1 MGFNNPSMP
10 WWELERR
17 LSDRPSSRK
26 RQPYQPP
33 PLPELPERQRR
44 RGSVPYAE
52 LHCHSNFSFLDGAS
66 HPEELVEEAVRLGLE
81 ALAITDHDG
90 MYGVVRFAEA
100 ARTVGLPTIF
110 GAELTLDLPH
120 RSQAGNPDP
129 EGRHLVVLARDPA
142 GYASLCRVISR
153 AHLDG
158 GEKGLPRVGLSQL
171 AQSAAGHWLVLTGCR
186 KGTVPAALAADG
198 PTAAARQLADLAVA
212 FGTRNVAVELWDHG
226 DPLDSARNDAL
237 VALAARAGIDVV
249 ATNNVHYDTPARRP
263 LATALAAVRARRSL
277 DELDGWLPAG
287 AGAHLRSGV
296 EQARRFARYPGVVD
310 RAAAPPRGGGGAGP
324 ARSAPAPGAAD
335 RGAGIGGG
343 CASDRALAAPTLP
356 PSPCPPGHDEM
367 SWLRQLTEQGAIHR
381 YGRRPAVPGGPE

>member
-26 RQPYQPP
+26 RQPYTPP
-33 PLPELPERQRR
+33 ELPRLPERQRR

-100 ARTVGLPTIF
+100 APAVGLPDIFGAEVMSGGVRFAEAPRAVGLLTSF

-171 AQSAAGHWLVLTGCR
+171 AAAAAGHWLVLTGCR

-212 FGTRNVAVELWDHG
+212 FGTRNV
-226 DPLDSARNDAL
+226 
-237 VALAARAGIDVV
+237 
-249 ATNNVHYDTPARRP
+249 
-263 LATALAAVRARRSL
+263 
-277 DELDGWLPAG
+277 
-287 AGAHLRSGV
+287 
-296 EQARRFARYPGVVD
+296 
-310 RAAAPPRGGGGAGP
+310 
-324 ARSAPAPGAAD
+324 
-335 RGAGIGGG
+335 
-343 CASDRALAAPTLP
+343 
-356 PSPCPPGHDEM
+356 
-367 SWLRQLTEQGAIHR
+367 
-381 YGRRPAVPGGPE
+381 